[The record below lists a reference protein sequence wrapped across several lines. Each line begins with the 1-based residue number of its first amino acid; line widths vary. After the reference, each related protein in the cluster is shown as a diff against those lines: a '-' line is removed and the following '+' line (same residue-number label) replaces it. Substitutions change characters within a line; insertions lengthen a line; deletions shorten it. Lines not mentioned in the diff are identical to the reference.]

1 MAGQEARS
9 TLSGIGLAICP
20 QGENMRIGR
29 RDFLGAGLA
38 ATGLALAQDE
48 GGPRKTPPIP
58 SRKAKVTKLFKG
70 PDLHPNALAAAI
82 DGLWIGDQVS
92 EKVHKV
98 DWETG
103 KVLLEIQTE
112 SHNTSGL
119 AVGAGYLWI
128 NANGGGGGRRPPRPT
143 DRNFTEIIQAD
154 MQTGKTVKAWRSVW
168 GGGVYGGMFVQET
181 QLLWGVS
188 LQAR

>member
-1 MAGQEARS
+1 
-9 TLSGIGLAICP
+9 
-20 QGENMRIGR
+20 MRIGR

-70 PDLHPNALAAAI
+70 PDLHPNALAAAT

-112 SHNTSGL
+112 SLGL
-119 AVGAGYLWI
+119 SAEERSQLV
-128 NANGGGGGRRPPRPT
+128 RPSYMVSP
-143 DRNFTEIIQAD
+143 
-154 MQTGKTVKAWRSVW
+154 VKR
-168 GGGVYGGMFVQET
+168 
-181 QLLWGVS
+181 LP
-188 LQAR
+188 